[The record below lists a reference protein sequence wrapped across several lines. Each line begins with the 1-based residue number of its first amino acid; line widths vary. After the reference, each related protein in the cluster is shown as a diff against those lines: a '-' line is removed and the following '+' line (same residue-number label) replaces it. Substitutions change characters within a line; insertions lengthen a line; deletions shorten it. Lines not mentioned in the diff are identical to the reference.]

1 MKSLEK
7 SEKNL
12 KVILHEK
19 DLVHEQEKSE
29 LKKQLFYEKSKA
41 ERMQKLASD
50 IKEEFSRKHA
60 VLIQESL
67 SKDETIKKITSALVR
82 VSAKSSRNNNNLKNP
97 TFIEDFSNNNTC
109 KINRETKDTKETKET
124 EILTQRT
131 GEKIE
136 ILGNVSNIEINEK
149 SDSIRKHKNKSFSA
163 CNKKTK
169 SISSNINEEVFKKE
183 AVKLQVDQ
191 RSQSRLK
198 IMRKGSYYEKENI
211 GQIFSSNISK
221 NLSQKTIQESN
232 KTYI

>member
-1 MKSLEK
+1 MKCLEK
-7 SEKNL
+7 SEKTL
-12 KVILHEK
+12 KIFLHEK
-19 DLVHEQEKSE
+19 DLMHEQEKSE

-41 ERMQKLASD
+41 ERMQKLASE

-60 VLIQESL
+60 ALIQETI
-67 SKDETIKKITSALVR
+67 SKDETIKKMTSALIK
-82 VSAKSSRNNNNLKNP
+82 VSAKTSRNNNNIMNKE
-97 TFIEDFSNNNTC
+97 I
-109 KINRETKDTKETKET
+109 KDTKETKET

-136 ILGNVSNIEINEK
+136 LLGNVSNIEINEK
-149 SDSIRKHKNKSFSA
+149 NDSARKHKKNKSFSA

-169 SISSNINEEVFKKE
+169 SISSNINEEVFKKV
-183 AVKLQVDQ
+183 AGKLQVDQ

-221 NLSQKTIQESN
+221 NFSQKTIQESN